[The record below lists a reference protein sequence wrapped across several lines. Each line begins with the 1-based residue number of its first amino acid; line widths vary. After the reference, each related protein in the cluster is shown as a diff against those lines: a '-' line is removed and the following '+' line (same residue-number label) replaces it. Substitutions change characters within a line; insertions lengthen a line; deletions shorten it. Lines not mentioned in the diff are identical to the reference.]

1 MNPKKN
7 IPIHI
12 KRRIRSM
19 DKVINNMLPN
29 MYPCDYYSAEH
40 FIVGL
45 LEEMRWFLIDNKEL
59 RNIDR
64 GSIEDY
70 IQEYKYDE
78 LAEYYNERCME
89 SKDDNI
95 QESVK
100 RILRENL
107 LKNNLM
113 NLINDV
119 GIKKASKAVGGVSR
133 LIKIL
138 DLNDEEINDFI
149 YLYLTEGFYPD
160 YNWGPELHDFYRKEI
175 EQYGV
180 YEFLINDV
188 PAYAYLGEWDGY
200 DYLYTL
206 SITKWAIDELTTMFG
221 DKWIPVFKK
230 WFENNSGLEVREI
243 DLKNKYNVL

>member
-1 MNPKKN
+1 
-7 IPIHI
+7 
-12 KRRIRSM
+12 M
-19 DKVINNMLPN
+19 DRVINNMLPN

-45 LEEMRWFLIDNKEL
+45 LEEIRWFLIDNEEL
-59 RNIDR
+59 RNIKR
-64 GSIEDY
+64 KSIEDY

-78 LAEYYNERCME
+78 LTEYYNEQCME
-89 SKDDNI
+89 SKDNNI
-95 QESVK
+95 QESIR
-100 RILRENL
+100 RILREDS
-107 LKNNLM
+107 LKNSLM

-119 GIKKASKAVGGVSR
+119 GIKKASKAVGGVSK

-221 DKWIPVFKK
+221 DKWISVFEK
-230 WFENNSGLEVREI
+230 WFEDNSGLEVREI
-243 DLKNKYNVL
+243 DMKNRYNVL